1 MPHIPQEII
10 AYFQLL
16 GLPTNATENDLNR
29 AFRALAMKYHPD
41 KNKNAGAE
49 EKFKEYENARDQV
62 KAFLA
67 GNNEKPSST
76 FDTETPE
83 KHSAFRFNNEDTS
96 QAFDTDYSTTS
107 RAYIKNV
114 YSRTGI
120 LDLYASQIDIPENIS
135 LDEECVFYAVFPFL
149 KPDLECNPYDIE
161 NNIFNAKGRYARL
174 FTDLE
179 QAQHH
184 ACRAASRM
192 TTIGSLE
199 AALYKLKHT
208 QFVAPGI
215 VYSLRGCP
223 RIIIE
228 CFARGGFEVLI
239 PLMTEYYIPKT
250 YKVSADLI
258 EAHKEY
264 KTAEANY
271 IAICAHEKTHWSN
284 PIQNSLKVLDEK
296 IEIFCDQTEKFL
308 AKSSEYSQSSIF
320 AKGIIIPTIV
330 IEAVLN
336 NKPNSLDYSWET
348 NLLPL
353 PDNVNNSSSCAVTK
367 SESAQKNLTA
377 NQEKQEQ
384 AVKDIATLK
393 AQSRSDASKNG
404 WSIGGAI
411 NSLFK
416 QTKSTSKTSHKSEES
431 NGFEKKIIDA

>member
-76 FDTETPE
+76 FDPETPE
-83 KHSAFRFNNEDTS
+83 KHSAYRCNNEDTS
-96 QAFDTDYSTTS
+96 QAFDTHYSTTS

-135 LDEECVFYAVFPFL
+135 LDEECVFYVVFPFL

-179 QAQHH
+179 QAQHY
-184 ACRAASRM
+184 ACRADSRM
-192 TTIGSLE
+192 TTTGSLE

-208 QFVAPGI
+208 QFVAQGI

-264 KTAEANY
+264 KIAEANY
-271 IAICAHEKTHWSN
+271 IATCACEKTHWSN
-284 PIQNSLKVLDEK
+284 PVQNSLKVLDEK
-296 IEIFCDQTEKFL
+296 IKIFCDQAEKFL
-308 AKSSEYSQSSIF
+308 AKTLEPSRPSIF
-320 AKGIIIPTIV
+320 AKGIIPTAV
-330 IEAVLN
+330 IETVLN
-336 NKPNSLDYSWET
+336 NKPNSIDYLWET

-353 PDNVNNSSSCAVTK
+353 PENVNSSSSHVLTQ
-367 SESAQKNLTA
+367 SESDQKNLAA
-377 NQEKQEQ
+377 NQKKQEQ
-384 AVKDIATLK
+384 SVKDIATHK
-393 AQSRSDASKNG
+393 ALPRSDATKKG
-404 WSIGGAI
+404 WSIGGVL

-416 QTKSTSKTSHKSEES
+416 QTNSTSKTSHQSEES
-431 NGFEKKIIDA
+431 SGFGKKQ

>member
-67 GNNEKPSST
+67 GNNEKSSST
-76 FDTETPE
+76 FDQETPE
-83 KHSAFRFNNEDTS
+83 KHSAYRCHNADTS
-96 QAFDTDYSTTS
+96 QAFDTHYSTTS
-107 RAYIKNV
+107 RNYIKNV

-135 LDEECVFYAVFPFL
+135 LDEECVFYVVFPFL

-161 NNIFNAKGRYARL
+161 NNMFNAKGRYARL

-179 QAQHH
+179 QAQRHVG
-184 ACRAASRM
+184 RVDSRM
-192 TTIGSLE
+192 TTTSSME
-199 AALYKLKHT
+199 ATLYNLKYK
-208 QFVAPGI
+208 QFAAPGI
-215 VYSLRGCP
+215 IYSLRGCP

-239 PLMTEYYIPKT
+239 PLMTEYYIPRT
-250 YKVSADLI
+250 YKVSTDLI

-271 IAICAHEKTHWSN
+271 IAICAREKTLWSN
-284 PIQNSLKVLDEK
+284 SVQISLKVLDEK
-296 IEIFCDQTEKFL
+296 IEIFCDQAEKFL
-308 AKSSEYSQSSIF
+308 AKTPQPSQPSIF
-320 AKGIIIPTIV
+320 AKGIIPTAV
-330 IEAVLN
+330 IETVLN
-336 NKPNSLDYSWET
+336 HKPNSLDYSWEMS
-348 NLLPL
+348 LLPL
-353 PDNVNNSSSCAVTK
+353 PDAVNSNTSRAVMQ
-367 SESAQKNLTA
+367 SESPQKNLAA

-384 AVKDIATLK
+384 AVKDFSTHK
-393 AQSRSDASKNG
+393 TQPRCDAKNG
-404 WSIGGAI
+404 WSIGGAL

-416 QTKSTSKTSHKSEES
+416 QTNSTLKTSHKSEES
-431 NGFEKKIIDA
+431 NGFGKKQ